1 MLTPPCLID
10 TVIWFQI
17 WVSYLLCSYECT
29 TVVIEARPS
38 GAGAEDSEHSVVGSL
53 GSGEDSDDS
62 EVDSQGSGGDLEQQV
77 GSPWAPAALDRARP
91 PAAQGLHLH
100 PVRRPHRRPRPPLHP
115 SFDHFVFLDLPP
127 HTRLPPSACY
137 SCVQTAALSVHC
149 TVPLFR
155 LPP

>member
-53 GSGEDSDDS
+53 GSGKDSDDS
-62 EVDSQGSGGDLEQQV
+62 EVDSQGEGGGVEQQV
-77 GSPWAPAALDRARP
+77 GSPGRLRRLT
-91 PAAQGLHLH
+91 GLAHLLLH
-100 PVRRPHRRPRPPLHP
+100 ASAFTLFVDLIVVLVLPFAHLADHFVLLVLGPRTGRP
-115 SFDHFVFLDLPP
+115 SFDDHS
-127 HTRLPPSACY
+127 R
-137 SCVQTAALSVHC
+137 VHS
-149 TVPLFR
+149 
-155 LPP
+155 